1 MSQATVKPALV
12 LMSGRAM
19 AMLATFLLPVLLVRV
34 FDPARFGTY
43 KQLFLVYALLYQI
56 GAVLAESLF
65 YFLPRAPQQGGRYV
79 ANALV
84 ALALV
89 GLAGLGLVSA
99 EAAGIARA
107 LANPGLAPHLPLVG
121 LFLMLMLPAAT
132 LEIVM
137 ITRGRFRAASGAYG
151 ASDVLKALA
160 LIGPALVWRSLDAIL
175 IGAAAFALARLLG
188 ALAYFRREFHGDLR
202 PDGALLRGQI
212 GYALPFAL
220 AVLIETLQ
228 VNYHQYA
235 VAHHS
240 DAATFAIYSVGC
252 FQIPLFELVASPLA
266 NVMMVRMS
274 EQIREG
280 RSADALAVWS
290 DTVRALML
298 LFLPVVALLMVA
310 APDLIVFL
318 FTETYRA
325 SASVFTV
332 WSLSLALSVLPTD
345 GALRVYAA
353 TRFLLALGVLRL
365 ALVAVSIGAL
375 MTAFGLRGAVL
386 VTIAVAVVAKAAALV
401 RLSRL
406 MAVPA
411 SRLLPWRDLGGIAA
425 LAALSVLPAL
435 AIQAAVAGPLFV
447 RLALTG
453 VVYAASYTVLLLH
466 SDLLRE
472 GEKRALW
479 SRLPVS
485 PLAAPAPETRS

>member
-1 MSQATVKPALV
+1 MSQGTVKPALV

-34 FDPARFGTY
+34 FDPAGFGTY
-43 KQLFLVYALLYQI
+43 KQLFLVYALLYPI

-65 YFLPRAPQQGGRYV
+65 YFLPRAPEMSGRYV
-79 ANALV
+79 ANALLV
-84 ALALV
+84 LALV

-99 EAAGIARA
+99 EADGIARV
-107 LANPGLAPHLPLVG
+107 LANPALAPHLPWVG
-121 LFLMLMLPAAT
+121 LFLLFMLPAAS

-137 ITRGRFRAASGAYG
+137 IARGRFRAASGAYG

-160 LIGPALVWRSLDAIL
+160 LIGPALVWRRLDAIL
-175 IGAAAFALARLLG
+175 IGAAAFALARLVATLG
-188 ALAYFRREFHGDLR
+188 YFRREFHGDLR
-202 PDGALLRGQI
+202 PDGALLRGQL

-252 FQIPLFELVASPLA
+252 FQIPLFELVASPMA
-266 NVMMVRMS
+266 NVMMVNMS
-274 EQIREG
+274 ERIREG
-280 RSADALAVWS
+280 QSADALAVWS
-290 DTVRALML
+290 STARALAL
-298 LFLPVVALLMVA
+298 LFFPVVALLMVA

-325 SASVFTV
+325 SAPVFMV
-332 WSLSLALSVLPTD
+332 WSLSLALGVLPTD

-353 TRFLLALGVLRL
+353 TRFLLALGLLRL
-365 ALVAVSIGAL
+365 TLVAASIGAL
-375 MTAFGLRGAVL
+375 MAALGLRGAVL
-386 VTIAVAVVAKAAALV
+386 VTIGVAVVAKAAALV

-411 SRLLPWRDLGGIAA
+411 SRLLPWRDLGGIAT
-425 LAALSVLPAL
+425 LAALSAVPAL
-435 AIQAAVAGPLFV
+435 AVPAAVAGPLFV

-453 VVYAASYTVLLLH
+453 VVYAASYAVLLLH